1 MSAEERDHPG
11 GQWHLIQFSTGAAS
25 AEVAFMVA
33 EQYGTDRLVLITAD
47 TRVEDEDNWRFAID
61 VVRALPGA
69 TWTMLCD
76 GRTPMQAGRDARC
89 VPNNRMAVCSKVLK
103 RELIR
108 AHLDDTYDPAEAI
121 VYLGYDW
128 FEADRIDSAAAHWL
142 PWRVENPL
150 FGRKPA
156 MDKVQ
161 LLDHM
166 RDVRGIE
173 PPRLYKTG
181 APHANCGGCCVR
193 GGQDE
198 WRRVLFHNRPRYLEW
213 EDEEETTRRML
224 GKDVSI
230 LRDRRSKR
238 DKEGVALSLRD
249 FRERLEVDATLFDA
263 DDKGACGCDPWA
275 AA

>member
-1 MSAEERDHPG
+1 MTF
-11 GQWHLIQFSTGAAS
+11 HLIQFSTGTAS

-33 EQYGTDRLVLITAD
+33 EKYGTERLVLITAD
-47 TRVEDEDNWRFAID
+47 TRVEDEDNWRFAFD
-61 VVRALPGA
+61 VVNALPGVR
-69 TWTMLCD
+69 WTLLCD
-76 GRTPMQAGRDARC
+76 GRTPMQVGRDHRC
-89 VPNNRMAVCSKVLK
+89 VPNNRMAVCSRVLK

-108 AHLDDTYDPAEAI
+108 GHLDATYDPAESV

-128 FEADRIDSAAAHWL
+128 FEADRIDAAAAHWS
-142 PWRVENPL
+142 PWRVETPL
-150 FGRKPA
+150 FTRRPA
-156 MDKVQ
+156 LDKVQ

-198 WRRVLFHNRPRYLEW
+198 WRRVLSHNRPRYLEW
-213 EDEEETTRRML
+213 EAEEEETRVML

-238 DKEGVALSLRD
+238 EKEGVALSLRE
-249 FRERLEVDATLFDA
+249 FRERLEIDASLFDPE
-263 DDKGACGCDPWA
+263 DKGACGCDPWA
-275 AA
+275 A